1 MDQHALH
8 VLEFEK
14 VKEILLGFVSSAL
27 GKEAIVS
34 LQPLKNIQAIRENL
48 AETTEMLQLY
58 QAEQAPPLDGLYNVR
73 EPLRKSTISGAMLD
87 PAEILL
93 IGETAAAARRIRHS
107 AKNRR
112 IDAPR
117 INRYCDRLIPYPEI
131 EDAIVRVFDEQKN
144 IRDTASRD
152 LSRIRKDI
160 RGQRAALVRRLER
173 LIRGSWRD
181 FLQENYYTQRD
192 GRYVL
197 PVDARYQNK
206 APGII
211 HDRSSTGTTVY
222 IEPLELVE
230 DSNLLKSL
238 VREEEIEVRRILRE
252 LTALIAQH
260 EPELQQNLFVFA
272 HLDFVSAKAR
282 FSVRYGM
289 QEPKISEDRTF
300 SIINARHPLLLV
312 KHGRDRVVPLSLT
325 LSLDM
330 RGLIVT
336 GPNTG
341 GKTVVL
347 KTAGLLVVMAQS
359 GLHVPA
365 DSNTELPVFD
375 EVGADIGDEQSL
387 EQSLSTFSSHMN
399 TIRQV
404 LETAN
409 SKTLVL
415 FDELGSGTDPVE
427 GGALSCAILDRL
439 RELGA
444 TYIVTTHLQELKLYA
459 YKTEGVKNG
468 AMEFDLHSLQPTYRF
483 LMGLPGKSNAIQ
495 IAERL
500 GLPKTV
506 IERAH
511 STLERAVESPEELL
525 SRLGDELRKAQ
536 SYRAE
541 ADRERQKANNLRDES
556 ENRLKNAKK
565 EAQEVV
571 KRSERKAQNLL
582 QELERR
588 IKQLEKQE
596 AEFKREWEE
605 RLAAAVEKNIEKN
618 PAAPP
623 KSILEEVRN
632 SLKTT
637 QKAFEEAKPKIEE
650 KFERRRNWKWHQL
663 KPGVLIQL
671 DGITEPGR
679 IVKVHAEKQEVEVTL
694 SSMTLRVNGERIVSI
709 LKRKPDPVET
719 LFSNVKVDRPETL
732 ESKVDVHGM
741 TVDEMTPIVEKYIDK
756 AFLAGHKTVT
766 IVHGHGMGVLRQAVR
781 RLLQN
786 NPVVKHVNPGMDFE
800 GGTGVTVVQLKSS
813 R

>member
-1 MDQHALH
+1 MYQHALH

-14 VKEILLGFVSSAL
+14 VKEVLLGFVSSAL
-27 GKEAIVS
+27 GKDPISS
-34 LQPLKNIQAIRENL
+34 LQPMRNIQTIREHL
-48 AETTEMLQLY
+48 AEVTEMVRLY
-58 QAEQAPPLDGLYNVR
+58 EAEQAPPLDGLYDVR
-73 EPLRKSTISGAMLD
+73 EPLRKSTIPGAMLE

-93 IGETAAAARRIRHS
+93 IDETIAAARRIRHS
-107 AKNRR
+107 VKTRR
-112 IDAPR
+112 LEAHR
-117 INRYCDRLIPYPEI
+117 INRYCERIASYPEL
-131 EDAIVRVFDEQKN
+131 EEAIARVFDEQKN
-144 IRDTASRD
+144 IRDSASHE

-160 RGQRAALVRRLER
+160 RAQRTAIVRRLER
-173 LIRGSWRD
+173 LIRGDWRD
-181 FLQENYYTQRD
+181 YLQENYHTQRD

-206 APGII
+206 VPGII

-230 DSNLLKSL
+230 DSNTLKSMM
-238 VREEEIEVRRILRE
+238 REEEMEVRRILRE
-252 LTALIAQH
+252 LTALIAQR
-260 EPELQQNLFVFA
+260 EPELQQNLFLFA
-272 HLDFVSAKAR
+272 HLDFLSAKAR

-289 QEPKISEDRTF
+289 QEPKLSENRTF
-300 SIINARHPLLLV
+300 SVINARHPLLLV
-312 KHGRDRVVPLSLT
+312 KHGRDKVIPLSME
-325 LSLDM
+325 LSSSM

-347 KTAGLLVVMAQS
+347 KTVGLLVLMAQA

-375 EVGADIGDEQSL
+375 AVGADIGDEQSL
-387 EQSLSTFSSHMN
+387 EQSLSTFSSHMH
-399 TIRQV
+399 TIRRV

-409 SKTLVL
+409 AKTLVL
-415 FDELGSGTDPVE
+415 LDELGSGTDPVE
-427 GGALSCAILDRL
+427 GGALSCAILERL
-439 RELGA
+439 QQLGA
-444 TYIVTTHLQELKLYA
+444 TYIVSTHLQELKLYA

-468 AMEFDLHSLQPTYRF
+468 AMEFDLQSLQPTYRF

-500 GLPKTV
+500 GLPKPV

-511 STLERAVESPEELL
+511 ATLERTTESPEELL

-536 SYRAE
+536 SFRGEAE
-541 ADRERQKANNLRDES
+541 RERHKAYNLKEES
-556 ENRLKNAKK
+556 ENRLKNAKR
-565 EAQEVV
+565 ESQEVI

-588 IKQLEKQE
+588 INQLEKQE

-605 RLAAAVEKNIEKN
+605 RLATAIEKN

-632 SLKTT
+632 SLQATK
-637 QKAFEEAKPKIEE
+637 KAFEEAKPKLE
-650 KFERRRNWKWHQL
+650 KKYERRPNWNWRQL
-663 KPGVLIQL
+663 KPGVLVQL
-671 DGITEPGR
+671 EGITEPGK
-679 IVKVHAEKQEVEVTL
+679 IVQVHAEKQVVEVTL

-709 LKRKPDPVET
+709 LKRKPDPVES
-719 LFSNVKVDRPETL
+719 LFSTVKVDRPETL
-732 ESKVDVHGM
+732 ESKVDVHGL
-741 TVDEMTPIVEKYIDK
+741 TVEEMTPIVEKYIDK

-786 NPVVKHVNPGMDFE
+786 NPVVQHINPGMDFE
-800 GGTGVTVVQLKSS
+800 GGTGVTVVQLKAS